1 MCVDDDPDPDEINE
15 LDKNNFDHNK
25 DDNDDGRNNIT
36 YAKRRNKQWNE
47 MFHRLFRYKRQYNS
61 TSVPRKYATELKL
74 EADNQLGKW
83 VDNQRQSY
91 KRENLY
97 VDRIERLELIGF
109 VWDTFEEQW
118 MAMYDRLVMY
128 KKKHKSTQVPSCY
141 NGDNQLPYLGYW
153 AVNQRVYYRDGKL
166 LKKRVEL
173 LNSISFKWE
182 VK

>member
-1 MCVDDDPDPDEINE
+1 MEWDVPLTFSDTEDSTTPPLFPGNMQ
-15 LDKNNFDHNK
+15 LNWNL
-25 DDNDDGRNNIT
+25 
-36 YAKRRNKQWNE
+36 KRII
-47 MFHRLFRYKRQYNS
+47 S
-61 TSVPRKYATELKL
+61 S
-74 EADNQLGKW
+74 
-83 VDNQRQSY
+83 
-91 KRENLY
+91 ENGWIISGNLS

-109 VWDTFEEQW
+109 IWDTFEEQW
-118 MAMYDRLVMY
+118 MMMYDRLAMY